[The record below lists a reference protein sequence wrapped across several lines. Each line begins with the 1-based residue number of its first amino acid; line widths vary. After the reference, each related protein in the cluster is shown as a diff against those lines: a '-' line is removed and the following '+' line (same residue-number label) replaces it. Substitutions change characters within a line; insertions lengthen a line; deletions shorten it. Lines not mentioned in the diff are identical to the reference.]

1 MANSDAAYLEA
12 LRTARDAVVAA
23 IATGQLTVEYQ
34 VGRRMV
40 EVEPSTEALERL
52 DTLIDAA
59 ENKVARAATS
69 VMRLGKPSR
78 AC

>member
-12 LRTARDAVVAA
+12 LKTGRDAIVAA
-23 IATGQLTVEYQ
+23 IATGQLTVEYS

-52 DTLIDAA
+52 DKLIDAA
-59 ENKVARAATS
+59 ENKVARS
-69 VMRLGKPSR
+69 SGRSMRLAKLRG